1 MDAKHSGRPREADLS
16 INDLSTN
23 DGPPVPPGRWA
34 NITALLDNAG
44 HVTIGRVAHIEGA
57 AIAADAH
64 TVFATVVRRKNEPF
78 EELVGRLD
86 QAIGRLLYEG
96 VQTNELEGGHFEVAA
111 PVRPKKE

>member
-1 MDAKHSGRPREADLS
+1 VDAKYRATET
-16 INDLSTN
+16 DLSTDDSTTR
-23 DGPPVPPGRWA
+23 DGPPASPGRWA

-57 AIAADAH
+57 AIAADEN
-64 TVFATVVRRKNEPF
+64 TVFATVLRRKDEPF

-96 VQTNELEGGHFEVAA
+96 VQTNELEGGHFEVAT
-111 PVRPKKE
+111 PVRPKKK